1 MNQPVLTYENLP
13 RYQEQLVR
21 ANIPPHTVNLKEY
34 LGHSTQEVQQVINI
48 LKMNEKRK
56 NRCRPQQ

>member
-21 ANIPPHTVNLKEY
+21 ANIPLHTVNLKEY

>member
-1 MNQPVLTYENLP
+1 MNQPVLTYENLHH
-13 RYQEQLVR
+13 YQEQLVR
-21 ANIPPHTVNLKEY
+21 ANIPTHTVNLEEY